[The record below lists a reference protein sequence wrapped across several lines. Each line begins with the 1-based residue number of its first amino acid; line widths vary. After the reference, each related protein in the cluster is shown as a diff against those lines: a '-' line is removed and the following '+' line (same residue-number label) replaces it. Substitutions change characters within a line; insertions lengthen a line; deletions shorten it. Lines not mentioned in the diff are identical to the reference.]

1 MVFGKHINK
10 YYVRYGGILLLGVL
24 ALLVVDYMQLEI
36 PKMYRM
42 VVNGLNE
49 GFVVVDGVTRTFDMD
64 FLLDEICKPM
74 LIVIVSLVLGR
85 FLWRICFFGTAIK
98 VEKTSEAK
106 CYRMQRICRWR
117 FIRPTKSATLCR
129 FSPTIWKPCRIA
141 SVRAF

>member
-85 FLWRICFFGTAIK
+85 FL
-98 VEKTSEAK
+98 
-106 CYRMQRICRWR
+106 
-117 FIRPTKSATLCR
+117 
-129 FSPTIWKPCRIA
+129 
-141 SVRAF
+141 

>member
-85 FLWRICFFGTAIK
+85 FLWRICF
-98 VEKTSEAK
+98 
-106 CYRMQRICRWR
+106 
-117 FIRPTKSATLCR
+117 SAL
-129 FSPTIWKPCRIA
+129 P
-141 SVRAF
+141 

>member
-85 FLWRICFFGTAIK
+85 FLWRIC
-98 VEKTSEAK
+98 
-106 CYRMQRICRWR
+106 
-117 FIRPTKSATLCR
+117 
-129 FSPTIWKPCRIA
+129 
-141 SVRAF
+141 

>member
-85 FLWRICFFGTAIK
+85 FLWRICFFGTA
-98 VEKTSEAK
+98 
-106 CYRMQRICRWR
+106 
-117 FIRPTKSATLCR
+117 
-129 FSPTIWKPCRIA
+129 
-141 SVRAF
+141 